1 MGTSWSQLSG
11 VIMPKPNSLS
21 THLTVPAMASV
32 KVDKELKARVILK
45 RCIEYWIL
53 GGLVE
58 GMLARG
64 FDGRTAKE
72 IELGL
77 WFL

>member
-1 MGTSWSQLSG
+1 
-11 VIMPKPNSLS
+11 
-21 THLTVPAMASV
+21 MASV
-32 KVDKELKARVILK
+32 KVTKELKARVILK
-45 RCIEYWIL
+45 RCIKYWIL